1 MAGIWDFF
9 GAGQREKPMGISD
22 VPFFGRPAFA
32 TDNDT
37 IIGMD
42 ELSNPV
48 YLTPSGRKYTVSI
61 NPNPTKD
68 IYETIN
74 TTSGNLLEAVPAVA
88 DWIVNTPR
96 DEKRDTI
103 GKGATALGQGIIDYA
118 NMLGRGE
125 GTMEDAFSMAFGVG
139 APGFA
144 RSGVLDYNPNTLGS
158 TGGNIRLRPQ
168 TDAPFDMGGGI
179 GGNGGPVFSLLD
191 ATANLPPHSRPEW
204 SGAAENRTTPYPRY
218 EPLRGAPERMQ
229 RLTAMLDD
237 PTNPI
242 HDKVRGYVS
251 RGQGLGG
258 EDWYNTEELR
268 AWFVDELGEKTGD
281 ARWREYVNAV
291 GHTSTGSSVPS
302 NLRNASLYYMLDPAD
317 RLRVADMVKNTPR
330 TTPRMAVEALGIDVP
345 NMPVK
350 YGYGHKMQGTQA
362 GNVANAERGLW
373 DRDAADGLTGAA
385 LTEQLSANSKVKGF
399 LNDLLGDDTNIA
411 ADKHFM
417 RVMAMAD
424 GGVDFLSGQAELSAA
439 NREMLRLRYGDALDA
454 YTSTR
459 TKDGKTFTNVNL
471 SKAAKDGVIT
481 DTAAFSEMPTAWED
495 MPKATEYKALENVAQ
510 RLAAAQG
517 ITPAQFQANLWMGAG
532 DVTGLADES
541 QGTFMELFRRTA
553 DKRAAERGVSRT
565 DQIRDFINK
574 GAPMA
579 IGGGGLLS
587 TMMPQEEQH

>member
-1 MAGIWDFF
+1 VSLLAPDRTGMERFGDFGEMLSETAGVAAPLMVAKRAAIPAAEAIQEALL
-9 GAGQREKPMGISD
+9 GVSVPAREAGRNISD
-22 VPFFGRPAFA
+22 LASRIEV
-32 TDNDT
+32 D
-37 IIGMD
+37 
-42 ELSNPV
+42 
-48 YLTPSGRKYTVSI
+48 
-61 NPNPTKD
+61 
-68 IYETIN
+68 
-74 TTSGNLLEAVPAVA
+74 
-88 DWIVNTPR
+88 
-96 DEKRDTI
+96 
-103 GKGATALGQGIIDYA
+103 
-118 NMLGRGE
+118 
-125 GTMEDAFSMAFGVG
+125 
-139 APGFA
+139 
-144 RSGVLDYNPNTLGS
+144 PNTLGS
-158 TGGNIRLRPQ
+158 MGGNVRLRPQ
-168 TDAPFDMGGGI
+168 TDAPFDEGGGV

-237 PTNPI
+237 PANPI
-242 HDKVRGYVS
+242 HDKVREYVS

-268 AWFVDELGEKTGD
+268 AWFVDELGEKIGD

-330 TTPRMAVEALGIDVP
+330 TTPRMAVEALGIYVP

-399 LNDLLGDDTNIA
+399 LNNLLGDDINIA

-510 RLAAAQG
+510 RLAAALG

-587 TMMPQEEQH
+587 TMMPQEEQY

>member
-1 MAGIWDFF
+1 MASIWDFF
-9 GAGQREKPMGISD
+9 GAEAGQRRTAALNRLESDLAYYIPPELRQLVGLLADSTPTASMGRAGAAATSLLAPDRTGMERFGDFGEMLSETAGVAAPLMVAKRAAIPAAEAIQEALLGGSVAAREAGRNISD
-22 VPFFGRPAFA
+22 LASRIEV
-32 TDNDT
+32 D
-37 IIGMD
+37 
-42 ELSNPV
+42 
-48 YLTPSGRKYTVSI
+48 
-61 NPNPTKD
+61 
-68 IYETIN
+68 
-74 TTSGNLLEAVPAVA
+74 
-88 DWIVNTPR
+88 
-96 DEKRDTI
+96 
-103 GKGATALGQGIIDYA
+103 
-118 NMLGRGE
+118 
-125 GTMEDAFSMAFGVG
+125 
-139 APGFA
+139 
-144 RSGVLDYNPNTLGS
+144 PNTLGS
-158 TGGNIRLRPQ
+158 MGGNVRLRPQ
-168 TDAPFDMGGGI
+168 TDAPFDEGGGV

-237 PTNPI
+237 PANPI
-242 HDKVRGYVS
+242 HDKVREYVS

-268 AWFVDELGEKTGD
+268 AWFVDELGEKIGD

-330 TTPRMAVEALGIDVP
+330 TTPRMAVEALGIYVP

-399 LNDLLGDDTNIA
+399 LNNLLGDDINIA

-510 RLAAAQG
+510 RLAAALG

-587 TMMPQEEQH
+587 TMMPQEEQY

>member
-9 GAGQREKPMGISD
+9 GAEAGQRRTAALNRLESDLAYYIPPELRQLVGLLADSTPTASMGRAGAAATSLLAPDRTGMERFGDFGEMLSETAGVAAPLMVAKRAAIPAAEAIQEALLGVSVPAREAGRNISD
-22 VPFFGRPAFA
+22 LASRIEV
-32 TDNDT
+32 D
-37 IIGMD
+37 
-42 ELSNPV
+42 
-48 YLTPSGRKYTVSI
+48 
-61 NPNPTKD
+61 
-68 IYETIN
+68 
-74 TTSGNLLEAVPAVA
+74 
-88 DWIVNTPR
+88 
-96 DEKRDTI
+96 
-103 GKGATALGQGIIDYA
+103 
-118 NMLGRGE
+118 
-125 GTMEDAFSMAFGVG
+125 
-139 APGFA
+139 
-144 RSGVLDYNPNTLGS
+144 PNTLGS
-158 TGGNIRLRPQ
+158 MGGNIRLRPQ

-399 LNDLLGDDTNIA
+399 LNNLLGDDTNIA

-587 TMMPQEEQH
+587 TMMPQEEQY